1 MLVLHGRRTDGSEF
15 KKFALMTKSNGGLE
29 LSDYMSE
36 QEFEAKLLPILK
48 EKGIPVTQIEKNS
61 ADWGDT
67 NAAKS
72 G

>member
-1 MLVLHGRRTDGSEF
+1 
-15 KKFALMTKSNGGLE
+15 MTKSNGGLE

-48 EKGIPVTQIEKNS
+48 EKGIPVTHIDNNS